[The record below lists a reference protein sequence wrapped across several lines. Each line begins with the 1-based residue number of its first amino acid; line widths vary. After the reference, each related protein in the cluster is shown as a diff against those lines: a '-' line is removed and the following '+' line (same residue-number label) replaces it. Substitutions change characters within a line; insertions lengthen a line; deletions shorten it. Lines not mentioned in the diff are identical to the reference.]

1 MTCDLSLAWVRGS
14 TPIGKPFPRR
24 NQEPPSERHDTVWR
38 LSLSVRDTASTSI
51 WQAMR
56 SRAPYTAVRDGRDND
71 SRGATVGERR
81 LVDAGDVVEVGPT
94 PLMRALIGLAVGL
107 AVGALLAL
115 LIPRRGVRRL

>member
-1 MTCDLSLAWVRGS
+1 MRRTLRFGTGS
-14 TPIGKPFPRR
+14 
-24 NQEPPSERHDTVWR
+24 
-38 LSLSVRDTASTSI
+38 
-51 WQAMR
+51 
-56 SRAPYTAVRDGRDND
+56 DND

-81 LVDAGDVVEVGPT
+81 LVDAGDVVDVGPT